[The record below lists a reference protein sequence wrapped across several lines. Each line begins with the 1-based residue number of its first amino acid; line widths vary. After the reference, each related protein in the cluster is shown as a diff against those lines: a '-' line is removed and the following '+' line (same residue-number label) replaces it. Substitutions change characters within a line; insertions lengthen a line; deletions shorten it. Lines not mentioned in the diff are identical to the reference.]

1 MTLAK
6 VLPQVKSSLGP
17 YGKGSRIPL
26 PGIAKC
32 RGADALTED
41 SMVRR
46 ACGAHEA
53 HPCLILAQR
62 NRRKYVEQLVSR
74 GQRDGSCR

>member
-41 SMVRR
+41 RIVRR
-46 ACGAHEA
+46 A
-53 HPCLILAQR
+53 
-62 NRRKYVEQLVSR
+62 
-74 GQRDGSCR
+74 